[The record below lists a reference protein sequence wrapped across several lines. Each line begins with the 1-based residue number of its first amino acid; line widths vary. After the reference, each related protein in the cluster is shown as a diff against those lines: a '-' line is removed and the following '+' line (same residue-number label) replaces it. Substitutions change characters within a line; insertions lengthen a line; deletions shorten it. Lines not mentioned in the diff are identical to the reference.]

1 MDSSFPDNL
10 IDIKEYNFFL
20 ADHLDNIQ
28 RDGVCIYY
36 KVSLPV
42 QIKAL
47 PYFKKALF
55 LQIIHSS
62 KKIIVS
68 VIYRSPSPN
77 NCELVS
83 FLTNFNHL
91 LSKISKCKPSLAV
104 IRGDVNAR
112 SPAW

>member
-10 IDIKEYNFFL
+10 IDIKGYNFFL
-20 ADHLDNIQ
+20 ADHPDNIK
-28 RDGVCIYY
+28 RDRVCIYY
-36 KVSLPV
+36 KESLPV
-42 QIKAL
+42 QKKAL
-47 PYFKKALF
+47 PYFTKALF
-55 LQIIHSS
+55 LQIIHNN

-68 VIYRSPSPN
+68 VIYGSPSPN
-77 NCELVS
+77 NFELVS

-104 IRGDVNAR
+104 LRGDVNAR